1 MCEIEERYV
10 VFAKGYLA
18 FFSVLLGSWLKE
30 GLSLANRASEL
41 GPETTGGDHHG
52 LCSQQA
58 PSAQAEHDD
67 TKKAAATLE

>member
-18 FFSVLLGSWLKE
+18 FISVLLGSWLKE
-30 GLSLANRASEL
+30 GLSLANRASKQ
-41 GPETTGGDHHG
+41 GQETTGGDHRR

-67 TKKAAATLE
+67 TKKEAATLE

>member
-41 GPETTGGDHHG
+41 GQETTGGDHHG